1 MKKQYDF
8 TEGNILKQLIFFSGP
23 IILANLLQT
32 SYQVVDSLWIGN
44 LLGADALGAVA
55 ISGAIIFT
63 MLSFVIGLNNAAL
76 TILSQQKG
84 KGSQQGLKNYL
95 NAFVVTLTILAI
107 LFSVSGYILSEQ
119 LLKLLGTPD
128 TLFPLAMDY
137 LRINF
142 VGMLFLFGYNFIS
155 TVLRSIGD
163 SKSPLKFVMIAV
175 ILNVFLDPLFIAGLN
190 LGVKGAAYATIV
202 AQGIAF
208 IYGMYF
214 VLRHK
219 LAPFQLPRKPKLQ
232 EVKLILNLGIPAGLQ
247 MSVISAGSAAIM
259 SVVTVFG
266 GSVVGGFGAAQRID
280 SIIMLPAHALGTA
293 VNSMAGQN
301 IGVSNWKRVHQ
312 ITKYGLL
319 YNLTIMCLI
328 GIIVVIFA
336 EFGVKLFIQEDEAVK
351 FATQYLR
358 IMAFC
363 FPFLGINF
371 ILNGVVRASG
381 AMYQVLVLNIISFWV
396 LRYPLTYLFSNI
408 YDEVGIAFGLGT
420 SFIIS
425 SILASAYYRYG
436 KWREKELFQANKNY

>member
-1 MKKQYDF
+1 MKNQYDF

-107 LFSVSGYILSEQ
+107 LFSVFGYILSEQ
-119 LLKLLGTPD
+119 LLKLLGTPN

>member
-1 MKKQYDF
+1 MRKQYDF
-8 TEGNILKQLIFFSGP
+8 TRGNIVKQLVFFSGP

-32 SYQVVDSLWIGN
+32 SYQIVDSLWIGN
-44 LLGADALGAVA
+44 LLGADALGAVT

-63 MLSFVIGLNNAAL
+63 MLSFAIGLNNAAL

-84 KGSQQGLKNYL
+84 RDSEHGLKNYL
-95 NAFVVTLTILAI
+95 NAFVVILTFLAI
-107 LFSVSGYILSEQ
+107 LFSVAGYILSEF
-119 LLKLLGTPD
+119 LLNLLGTPPS
-128 TLFPLAMDY
+128 LLPLAVSY
-137 LRINF
+137 LQVNF
-142 VGMLFLFGYNFIS
+142 IGMLFLFGYNFIS

-175 ILNVFLDPLFIAGLN
+175 LLNIFLDPLFIAGFKM
-190 LGVKGAAYATIV
+190 GVKGAAYATII
-202 AQGIAF
+202 AQGAAF

-214 VLRHK
+214 VLRNK
-219 LAPFQLPRKPKLQ
+219 LAPFQFPKMPKWQ

-259 SVVTVFG
+259 SVVTLFG
-266 GSVVGGFGAAQRID
+266 GAVVGGFGAAQRID
-280 SIIMLPAHALGTA
+280 SIIMLPAQALGTA

-301 IGVSNWKRVHQ
+301 IGISNWQRVHQ

-319 YNLTIMCLI
+319 YNFSVMCFI
-328 GIIVVIFA
+328 GVIIVIFA
-336 EFGVKLFIQEDEAVK
+336 EYGVSMFIQEQEAVI

-358 IMAFC
+358 VMAFC

-381 AMYQVLVLNIISFWV
+381 AMYQVLVLNIISFWI
-396 LRYPLTYLFSNI
+396 LRYPLTYLFSSI
-408 YDEVGIAFGLGT
+408 YDEIGIAFGMGA

-425 SILASAYYRYG
+425 SVLAASYYRYG
-436 KWREKELFQANKNY
+436 RWKRKELFREQGS